1 MEKEVCGNC
10 KYAQLVWLPIGETS
24 GGIHSSDKR
33 INMYICHHR
42 SAQHYGHIMLF
53 DHSCLGF
60 KERGGER
67 ATTKTHERH

>member
-10 KYAQLVWLPIGETS
+10 KHAQLVWLPIGEIS

-42 SAQHYGHIMLF
+42 SAQHYGHIMIF

-60 KERGGER
+60 RERGAKR
-67 ATTKTHERH
+67 ATTKTHERR